1 MYEYIAISAGNAL
14 VVDLVVIDI
23 RHDSVGENLQA
34 NTTSL
39 ALACL
44 LHAVLSCKVSVLA
57 NILSLYLV
65 DSRSMWGC
73 GLVLMHALVGG
84 FLCSSRFDTRRG

>member
-44 LHAVLSCKVSVLA
+44 LHAVLSCKGQCVSKYFVA
-57 NILSLYLV
+57 ILGGLEKVASNNVGLWLCSYAY
-65 DSRSMWGC
+65 SSGRI
-73 GLVLMHALVGG
+73 LVL
-84 FLCSSRFDTRRG
+84 